1 LGPAGG
7 PRARGELGSEVG
19 GKVGYTAPVVVTM
32 CAVCEKP
39 ETVIDPRTRGPVR
52 LGVYHDRACCPGDT
66 SCGECVLDLLCRR
79 CDAVLALAR
88 DDPKVLRGMAAYLRF
103 WSRHQRDANLNIVE
117 KDRAMPAGVPLSL
130 ACALHPFG
138 HPLLQAPDEAV
149 PLAASGAGLFG
160 LGHANS
166 SDRSAH
172 GHSHGMDTRGAS
184 GLGYGPRLRQ
194 APAGGAGGGKQV
206 LRS

>member
-1 LGPAGG
+1 
-7 PRARGELGSEVG
+7 
-19 GKVGYTAPVVVTM
+19 M

-79 CDAVLALAR
+79 CDAFLALAR

-117 KDRAMPAGVPLSL
+117 KDRAMPAGVPLSPGHCV
-130 ACALHPFG
+130 ACQTGDF
-138 HPLLQAPDEAV
+138 ET
-149 PLAASGAGLFG
+149 
-160 LGHANS
+160 
-166 SDRSAH
+166 DRKR
-172 GHSHGMDTRGAS
+172 MMED
-184 GLGYGPRLRQ
+184 L
-194 APAGGAGGGKQV
+194 
-206 LRS
+206 